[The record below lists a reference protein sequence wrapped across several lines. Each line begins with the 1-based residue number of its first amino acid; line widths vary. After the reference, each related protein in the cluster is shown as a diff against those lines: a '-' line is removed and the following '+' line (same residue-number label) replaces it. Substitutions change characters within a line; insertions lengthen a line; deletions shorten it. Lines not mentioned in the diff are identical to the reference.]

1 MLSGLEW
8 WQIALGV
15 VVGLIILVVLVVLHE
30 LGHMI
35 VALRNGVDVEEFGIG
50 FPPRVKAFGKY
61 KKTLLTI
68 NWLPLGGFVR

>member
-50 FPPRVKAFGKY
+50 FPPRAKAFGFY
-61 KKTLLTI
+61 
-68 NWLPLGGFVR
+68 LGDFG